1 MSITNK
7 VKLPLA
13 LQQLIVR
20 SNQLLQNYRDELM
33 SDIETSS
40 QQMML
45 MLNLNPSDGWELDME
60 HMMFVQTKL
69 EETVSSENE
78 Q

>member
-60 HMMFVQTKL
+60 NMVFVQTKSQ
-69 EETVSSENE
+69 EIVSSENE